1 MNQVSNEIT
10 SKEYW
15 QQTGVLNSQERD
27 VPPPIATLFKKI
39 LKKNEYDGAI
49 ALEIGCAPGT
59 FLAYI
64 CKEFNYQPEGVD
76 YANGASEI
84 TNHTLRKAGLPRAI
98 IHEEDFF
105 TWKPSRQYDLVSS
118 FGFVEHFHDLSIGV
132 NKHVDLLKNGG
143 TLVLEVPNF
152 TNGQYVLH
160 NWLDRDNLVR
170 CNLKAMHI
178 SFLEDIVKQHNLD
191 VKYLGYVGGIF
202 DFWWENEHPNIFQK
216 LAKLLLKPIAY
227 IGRRIPIQ
235 NRLFSPF
242 IVLIAE
248 KQ

>member
-1 MNQVSNEIT
+1 MKNEIT

-15 QQTGVLNSQERD
+15 QQTEVLNSQQRD
-27 VPPPIATLFKKI
+27 IPPPLARLFQKI
-39 LKKNEYDGAI
+39 ILKNEYEGAV

-64 CKEFNYQPEGVD
+64 CKEFNYLPEGID
-76 YANGASEI
+76 YAKGATEI
-84 TNHTLRKAGLPRAI
+84 TNNTLRQAGLPQAT

-105 TWKPSRQYDLVSS
+105 TWQPPMQYDLVSS
-118 FGFVEHFHDLSIGV
+118 FGFVEHFKDVSIGV
-132 NKHVDLLKNGG
+132 DKHVDVLKEGG

-152 TNGQYVLH
+152 TNGQYLLH
-160 NWLDRDNLVR
+160 YWLDRENVER

-178 SFLEDIVKQHNLD
+178 SFLEDVVKQHDLK
-191 VKYLGYVGGIF
+191 VKYLGYTGGIF
-202 DFWWENEHPNIFQK
+202 DFWWENEHPNLLQK
-216 LAKLLLKPIAY
+216 IAKLILKPIAY

-248 KQ
+248 K